1 MKRRKDDRH
10 DRTRDALARAAL
22 RLVGLVAVA
31 IVLIL
36 AFEKPLGLSRET
48 EKVLLSLFVANL
60 SLAAVAFRFYFPKE

>member
-1 MKRRKDDRH
+1 
-10 DRTRDALARAAL
+10 
-22 RLVGLVAVA
+22 VGFVAVA